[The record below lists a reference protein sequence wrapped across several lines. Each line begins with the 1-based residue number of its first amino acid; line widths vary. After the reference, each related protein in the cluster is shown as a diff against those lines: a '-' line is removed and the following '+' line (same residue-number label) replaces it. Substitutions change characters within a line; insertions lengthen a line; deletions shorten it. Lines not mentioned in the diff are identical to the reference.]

1 MELKL
6 VPEWQAGRGAGL
18 PWVVVTWEQPRA
30 RSKVRN
36 GNLKLP
42 HYAKHSK
49 GG

>member
-30 RSKVRN
+30 RSKVRK